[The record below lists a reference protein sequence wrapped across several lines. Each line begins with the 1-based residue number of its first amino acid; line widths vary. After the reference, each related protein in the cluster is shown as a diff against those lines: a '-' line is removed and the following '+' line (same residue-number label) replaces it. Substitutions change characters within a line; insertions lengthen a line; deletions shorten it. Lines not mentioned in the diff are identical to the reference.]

1 MNINIA
7 KIETVSLEETMA
19 ITIDLEGEL
28 YNFEA
33 IVFDSENVKYLKDLH
48 YLDKY
53 FKALSITQKKAIR
66 EWLTEYFKEEGHKK

>member
-1 MNINIA
+1 MTTINIA
-7 KIETVSLEETMA
+7 KIETVSLEETMT

-33 IVFDSENVKYLKDLH
+33 IVFDSENVKYLKDLM

-53 FKALSITQKKAIR
+53 SKALSITQKKAIR
-66 EWLTEYFKEEGHKK
+66 EWLTTYFKFERQ